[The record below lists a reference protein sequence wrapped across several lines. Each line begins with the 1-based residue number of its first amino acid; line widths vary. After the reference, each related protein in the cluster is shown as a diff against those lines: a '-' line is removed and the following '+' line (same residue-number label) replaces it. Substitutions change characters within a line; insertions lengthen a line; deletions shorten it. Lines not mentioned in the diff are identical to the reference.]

1 MNLETSDGRRFTLI
15 VDGYEF
21 PDEELGPTEDN
32 PADEF
37 EVGRFLI
44 VSHTFR
50 IPEGE
55 WRASGPTMTTT
66 ELQGFVDW
74 LKSIRDGC
82 PSKPGVYFTER
93 DLEFTVDDSHTILR
107 VHVFRNFLPPWIDS
121 ADSVTIDFPITS
133 VQFDRVIDSL
143 QHQLT
148 RFPGRPPIRDATEQ
162 TEEREPE

>member
-1 MNLETSDGRRFTLI
+1 
-15 VDGYEF
+15 
-21 PDEELGPTEDN
+21 
-32 PADEF
+32 
-37 EVGRFLI
+37 
-44 VSHTFR
+44 
-50 IPEGE
+50 
-55 WRASGPTMTTT
+55 
-66 ELQGFVDW
+66 VDW